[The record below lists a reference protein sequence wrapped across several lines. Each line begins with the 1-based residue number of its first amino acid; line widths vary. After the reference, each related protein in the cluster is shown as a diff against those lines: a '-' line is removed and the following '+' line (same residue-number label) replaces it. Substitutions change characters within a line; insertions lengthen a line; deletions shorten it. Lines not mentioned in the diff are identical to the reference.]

1 MTGRVTAVKEDGKLD
16 LSIREKIPAQMDKD
30 AEYVLGIMKKCD
42 GKLPFNDK
50 ADAEKI
56 KKRTRH
62 EQKCIQKSSGKA
74 A

>member
-42 GKLPFNDK
+42 GSCRLM
-50 ADAEKI
+50 I
-56 KKRTRH
+56 KQTQKRL
-62 EQKCIQKSSGKA
+62 KKNSA
-74 A
+74 